1 LEEAVMY
8 RVVDLTYTLDA
19 RQPAL
24 AGHPRL
30 QITAV
35 HTFAEHGRSNM
46 AISCSLHQG
55 THVDAPSH
63 FVEGQA
69 SIDAV
74 PLDRLVGPAV
84 LADLRG
90 RVGPGNLV
98 QVADIQAGLPP
109 GVEIRGKILVLFT
122 GWSAARFHQPDYY
135 ERSPGLHGETAA
147 WLARQ
152 GIRALVL
159 DMPTDVAT
167 PGGPRHGDAPGH
179 RALLGAGIP
188 LIEHVGYLDQ
198 LQSRQFLLIAAPIK
212 VGGGDGAPAR
222 VLALEGLPLAEVV
235 MAS

>member
-1 LEEAVMY
+1 MY
-8 RVVDLTYTLDA
+8 RVVDLTYTLDQ
-19 RQPAL
+19 RQAAI

-30 QITAV
+30 QVTAI

-46 AISCSLHQG
+46 ALACSLHQG

-63 FVEGQA
+63 FAEGRA

-90 RVGPGNLV
+90 RVGPGSLV
-98 QVADIQAGLPP
+98 GVADIQAGLPP
-109 GVEIRGKILVLFT
+109 GAALRGKILVLNT

-135 ERSPGLHGETAA
+135 ETSPGLHAETAA
-147 WLARQ
+147 WLVLQ
-152 GIRALVL
+152 GIRALAL

-179 RALLGAGIP
+179 RTLLGAGIP
-188 LIEHVGYLDQ
+188 LIEHIGYLDQ
-198 LQSRQFLLIAAPIK
+198 LRTREFLLVAAPMK

-222 VLALEGLPLAEVV
+222 VLALEGLPLAEV
-235 MAS
+235 AAT